1 MLLLD
6 IMVVVSSFQESV
18 SLLPDPDQT
27 ESLSKI
33 LHQYSNNMSSLDV
46 HCLAQLQPKQSPPS
60 TPPIPFP
67 MADETAK
74 MDIKSDA
81 IKVTMKLKAR
91 PRSHD
96 GWHQGKRQK
105 GLRWRKWTVQVLVP
119 RGNSQLPDEDKIDEL
134 LKKLGASLRP
144 PASLRDRRRCCFCHQ
159 FGDGIT
165 DGPARLLNLD
175 LDAWVHLN
183 CALWSTEVYETQA
196 GALINVELALR
207 RSQTVRCA
215 YCQQTGAT
223 SGCHRLRCTNVYH
236 FTCALHAHCTFFKD
250 KTMLCHAHR
259 PRGTAGQ
266 ALEHELRCFAV
277 FRRVYVQRDEV
288 RQIASAVRQPEL
300 GYTFRVGSLVLHAVG
315 QLTPLQMAAFHS
327 STAIFPVGYEACR
340 IYWSM
345 RHGNRR
351 CRYVCSVEDREEL
364 PEFTIRVIEQGY
376 QDLVLTDTSAK
387 GLSSPVRPGSVVA
400 ACVGAWLLTLC
411 ALPHWN

>member
-1 MLLLD
+1 MTCNYWTVLFLLD
-6 IMVVVSSFQESV
+6 IIALLSSFQQSV
-18 SLLPDPDQT
+18 SLLPVSEQT
-27 ESLSKI
+27 ESLSKAQ
-33 LHQYSNNMSSLDV
+33 HQYSNNMSSLDV
-46 HCLAQLQPKQSPPS
+46 HCLAQLQPKHSPPS

-67 MADETAK
+67 TASETPK
-74 MDIKSDA
+74 METKSDA
-81 IKVTMKLKAR
+81 IKVTVKLKPR

-105 GLRWRKWTVQVLVP
+105 GLRWRKWTVQVVVP

-144 PASLRDRRRCCFCHQ
+144 PVSLRDQRRCCFCHQ

-175 LDAWVHLN
+175 LDVWVHLN

-207 RSQTVRCA
+207 RGQNVRCA

-236 FTCALHAHCTFFKD
+236 FTCALQAQCTFFKD

-288 RQIASAVRQPEL
+288 RQIATAVQQPEL
-300 GYTFRVGSLVLHAVG
+300 GYTFRVGSLVLHAIG
-315 QLTPLQMAAFHS
+315 QLTPLQMATFHS
-327 STAIFPVGYEACR
+327 PTAIFPVGYEACR

-345 RHGNRR
+345 RHGNHR
-351 CRYVCSVEDREEL
+351 CRYICSVEDREGQ

-387 GLSSPVRPGSVVA
+387 GLPSLIP
-400 ACVGAWLLTLC
+400 
-411 ALPHWN
+411 

>member
-1 MLLLD
+1 
-6 IMVVVSSFQESV
+6 
-18 SLLPDPDQT
+18 
-27 ESLSKI
+27 
-33 LHQYSNNMSSLDV
+33 MSSLDV

-67 MADETAK
+67 TAGETSK
-74 MDIKSDA
+74 SETKSDA
-81 IKVTMKLKAR
+81 IKVTVKLKAR

-96 GWHQGKRQK
+96 GWYQGKRQK
-105 GLRWRKWTVQVLVP
+105 GLRWRKWTVQVVVP

-144 PASLRDRRRCCFCHQ
+144 PALLRDLRRCCFCHQ
-159 FGDGIT
+159 FGDGNT

-175 LDAWVHLN
+175 LDVWVHLN

-207 RSQTVRCA
+207 RGQTVRCA

-236 FTCALHAHCTFFKD
+236 FTCALQAQCTFFKD

-288 RQIASAVRQPEL
+288 RQIATAVRQPEL
-300 GYTFRVGSLVLHAVG
+300 GYTFRVGSLVSHAMG
-315 QLTPLQMAAFHS
+315 QLTPQQMAAFHS
-327 STAIFPVGYEACR
+327 PTAIFPVGYEACR

-351 CRYVCSVEDREEL
+351 CRYICSVEEREGL

-376 QDLVLTDTSAK
+376 QDLVLTDTSPK
-387 GLSSPVRPGSVVA
+387 GLFFEEILLL
-400 ACVGAWLLTLC
+400 CVSGLSEFNCCVFLFHCNQEYGIRFWVLSRTKEANQ
-411 ALPHWN
+411 AL

>member
-1 MLLLD
+1 
-6 IMVVVSSFQESV
+6 
-18 SLLPDPDQT
+18 
-27 ESLSKI
+27 
-33 LHQYSNNMSSLDV
+33 MSSLDV

-60 TPPIPFP
+60 TPIPFP
-67 MADETAK
+67 TAGETSK
-74 MDIKSDA
+74 TDTKSDA
-81 IKVTMKLKAR
+81 IKVTVKLKAR

-105 GLRWRKWTVQVLVP
+105 GLRWRKWTVQVVVP

-144 PASLRDRRRCCFCHQ
+144 PVSLRDQRRCCFCHQ

-175 LDAWVHLN
+175 LDVWVHLN

-207 RSQTVRCA
+207 RGQTIRCA

-236 FTCALHAHCTFFKD
+236 FTCALQAQCTFFKD

-288 RQIASAVRQPEL
+288 RQIATAVRQPEL
-300 GYTFRVGSLVLHAVG
+300 GYTFRVGSLVSHAVG
-315 QLTPLQMAAFHS
+315 QLTPQQMAAFHS
-327 STAIFPVGYEACR
+327 PTAIFPVGYEACR

-345 RHGNRR
+345 RHSNRR
-351 CRYVCSVEDREEL
+351 CRYICSVEERDGL
-364 PEFTIRVIEQGY
+364 PEFNIRVIEQGY
-376 QDLVLTDTSAK
+376 EDIVLTDTCAK
-387 GLSSPVRPGSVVA
+387 GLSQS
-400 ACVGAWLLTLC
+400 L
-411 ALPHWN
+411 